1 MNSIEEE
8 GSGHTRGEQ
17 IASGSLQDRDF
28 PSSQEESIGRS
39 VDESS
44 ATQSHR
50 VIILGDA
57 EVGKTILLHKF
68 LSQDDVNSY
77 ESEKGEPITKIASI
91 IKFFPFEFVQ
101 IQILSKVCVSC
112 WRVLCANW

>member
-1 MNSIEEE
+1 M
-8 GSGHTRGEQ
+8 
-17 IASGSLQDRDF
+17 DF
-28 PSSQEESIGRS
+28 SFSQEESIGKS
-39 VDESS
+39 VDESP